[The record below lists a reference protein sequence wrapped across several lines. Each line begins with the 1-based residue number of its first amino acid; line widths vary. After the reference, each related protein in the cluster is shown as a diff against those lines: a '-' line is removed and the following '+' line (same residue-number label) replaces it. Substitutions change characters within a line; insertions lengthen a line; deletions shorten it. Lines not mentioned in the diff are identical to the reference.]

1 MSTIVA
7 KYAEGL
13 LAIAEAEGDPVGI
26 SDQFFQV
33 AQAVETNDD
42 LRATLLDSS
51 MPAATRQQ
59 IVDDLLSG
67 KASPAAA
74 ALLSLVAG
82 AGRIKELPEI
92 ARSLLDLVAE
102 RRGKVVAEV
111 RSAVPLSEDQVTKL
125 TAALR
130 AKTGKD
136 VAVNVVIDPSVLG
149 GIITQIGDNVIDG
162 SVRHRLNQL
171 RESFA

>member
-1 MSTIVA
+1 MTTIVA

-13 LAIAEAEGDPVGI
+13 LAIAEAEGDPAGI

-33 AQAVETNDD
+33 AQAVETNDQ
-42 LRATLLDSS
+42 LRSALSDTSV
-51 MPAATRQQ
+51 PAATRQQ
-59 IVDDLLSG
+59 IVEDLLAG
-67 KASPAAA
+67 KASPAAG
-74 ALLSLVAG
+74 ALISLVAG

-92 ARSLLDLVAE
+92 ARSLMALVAE

-111 RSAVPLSEDQVTKL
+111 RSAVPLSEDQIAKL
-125 TAALR
+125 TTALR
-130 AKTGKD
+130 SKTGKD